1 MICGLEALGLAWDI
15 EVPSEKQKAQ
25 KLKKATT
32 ASNTAAPAAP
42 PAAARVADLVVKV
55 APKSN
60 GKKHDA

>member
-15 EVPSEKQKAQ
+15 ELPSEKQKAQ

-32 ASNTAAPAAP
+32 AFNTAAAAP
-42 PAAARVADLVVKV
+42 APAVRVADLVVKV

-60 GKKHDA
+60 GKKA

>member
-15 EVPSEKQKAQ
+15 ELPSEKQKAQ

-32 ASNTAAPAAP
+32 AFNTAAAPAPAP
-42 PAAARVADLVVKV
+42 AVRVADLVVKI

-60 GKKHDA
+60 GKKA

>member
-15 EVPSEKQKAQ
+15 ELPSEKQKAQ

-32 ASNTAAPAAP
+32 AFNTAAAAAAP
-42 PAAARVADLVVKV
+42 APAVRVADLVVKI

-60 GKKHDA
+60 GKKA